1 MRKKEVIYPV
11 SFLDER
17 EREPRPKDYH
27 LFPNGHKRVST
38 QSIAIP
44 YIYIFLLEREEL
56 LLLAHAYYIILCQWY
71 GQAVFLTFD
80 DIFLAGWLVD
90 SVYNTN
96 TRPPGLP
103 YIQYELLYMSFC
115 SDFLSAT
122 LKSLSSYSGQQLL
135 APNDNFLL
143 RNHDHHPSNCES
155 YLFIV
160 RHNLS
165 TKKG

>member
-1 MRKKEVIYPV
+1 MNSQCTYGSCLDDSSSNFPDKDDERAREATIFLLMRKKEVIYPV

-103 YIQYELLYMSFC
+103 YI
-115 SDFLSAT
+115 
-122 LKSLSSYSGQQLL
+122 
-135 APNDNFLL
+135 
-143 RNHDHHPSNCES
+143 
-155 YLFIV
+155 
-160 RHNLS
+160 
-165 TKKG
+165 